1 MVDELINYY
10 EKDLSHEKLVIEKMD
25 KVLKRFN
32 PVNFNIILPVLVGF
46 ICFICVFCIGDDKI
60 GSIILNTISIAI
72 IITSFYKLDK
82 NYKKALKK
90 NYSIETNRFLCAGNE
105 YNLIIKKRMVKFL
118 RENNID
124 ECKIRNYIEIID
136 RRLESK
142 KYEPYINIGILGALI
157 IPVWSEFLEGK
168 FDMCKSIKE
177 QISLLIVVSIFI
189 FIVYSLGKCIRD
201 LSLQLSYNFNERR
214 RLKNLKNLLEEIV
227 LEDNEKLESEELK
240 R

>member
-1 MVDELINYY
+1 M
-10 EKDLSHEKLVIEKMD
+10 
-25 KVLKRFN
+25 
-32 PVNFNIILPVLVGF
+32 
-46 ICFICVFCIGDDKI
+46 
-60 GSIILNTISIAI
+60 
-72 IITSFYKLDK
+72 
-82 NYKKALKK
+82 
-90 NYSIETNRFLCAGNE
+90 
-105 YNLIIKKRMVKFL
+105 IKKRMVKFL

-227 LEDNEKLESEELK
+227 LEDNEKLESGELK

>member
-1 MVDELINYY
+1 MIEELINYY

-32 PVNFNIILPVLVGF
+32 PANFNIVLSALVGLILF
-46 ICFICVFCIGDDKI
+46 ICCFCISYNQRRNIIIIIVSIVTI
-60 GSIILNTISIAI
+60 GS
-72 IITSFYKLDK
+72 SFYKLNK

-168 FDMCKSIKE
+168 FDMYKSIKE

-227 LEDNEKLESEELK
+227 LEDNEKLESGELK